1 MWSQTDQIMETQFV
15 DYHCHLD
22 LYPNHEDLLAESQK
36 NGIATLTVTT
46 TPKAWQKNVK
56 MASSYDQVRVALGLH
71 PQLVS
76 QRANELVLFEELL
89 QSSRFVG
96 EVGLDASKKFYSSFT
111 QQQQVF
117 QSILQM
123 CAQYQNKILSIHS
136 AYSSKKVL
144 DALET
149 HFFPNNGKVVLH
161 WFSGSKYDIQRAVEM
176 GCYFSINQ
184 EMVKNK
190 NMQKNLPYI
199 PLEKILS
206 ETDGPFI
213 EYKDDVIRP
222 VNVRELLVSLGSLMN
237 IDAQEIKKRILKN
250 LANLEYESK
259 G

>member
-1 MWSQTDQIMETQFV
+1 MMETQFV

-22 LYPNHEDLLAESQK
+22 LYPNHKSLLAESQK

-46 TPKAWQKNVK
+46 TPKAWQKNVE
-56 MASSYDQVRVALGLH
+56 MALNYDQIRVALGLH

-96 EVGLDASKKFYSSFT
+96 EVGLDASKKFYHSFT

-117 QSILQM
+117 HNILQM
-123 CAQYQNKILSIHS
+123 CAQYNNKIISVHS

-149 HFFPNNGKVVLH
+149 YFFPNKGKVVLH

-184 EMVKNK
+184 EMLKNK
-190 NMQKNLPYI
+190 NIQKNFSCI
-199 PLEKILS
+199 PLDKILS

-213 EYKDDVIRP
+213 EYKGDVIKP
-222 VNVRELLVSLGSLMN
+222 INVRALLVSLASLMN
-237 IDAQEIKKRILKN
+237 IDPQEIKKQILKN
-250 LANLEYESK
+250 LANLEYENKS
-259 G
+259 

>member
-1 MWSQTDQIMETQFV
+1 METQFV

-22 LYPNHEDLLAESQK
+22 LYPYHKDLLAECQK

-46 TPKAWQKNVK
+46 TPKAWQKNVE
-56 MASSYDQVRVALGLH
+56 MATSYDKIRVALGLH

-96 EVGLDASKKFYSSFT
+96 EIGLDASKKFYHSFVE
-111 QQQQVF
+111 QQQVF

-123 CAQYQNKILSIHS
+123 CAQYKNKIISVHS

-149 HFFPNNGKVVLH
+149 YFFPNNGKVVLH
-161 WFSGSKYDIQRAVEM
+161 WFSGSKYDIQRSVEM

-184 EMVKNK
+184 EMIKNK
-190 NMQKNLPYI
+190 NIQKNLYYI
-199 PLEKILS
+199 PIERILT

-213 EYKDDVIRP
+213 KHEGDVIKP
-222 VNVRELLVSLGSLMN
+222 INVSALLEDLASLVN
-237 IDAQEIKKRILKN
+237 IDAKGITKQILKN
-250 LANLEYESK
+250 LANIEHESK
-259 G
+259 S

>member
-1 MWSQTDQIMETQFV
+1 MMETQFV

-22 LYPNHEDLLAESQK
+22 LFPNHKDLLAECQK

-46 TPKAWQKNVK
+46 TPKAWQKNVE
-56 MASSYDQVRVALGLH
+56 MASSYDQIRVALGLH

-96 EVGLDASKKFYSSFT
+96 EIGLDASKKFYHSFIK
-111 QQQQVF
+111 QQQVF

-123 CAQYQNKILSIHS
+123 CAQYKNKIISVHS

-149 HFFPNNGKVVLH
+149 YFFPNNGKVILH
-161 WFSGSKYDIQRAVEM
+161 WFSGNKYDIQRAVEM

-184 EMVKNK
+184 EMIKNK
-190 NMQKNLPYI
+190 NIQKNLSYI

-206 ETDGPFI
+206 ETDGPFV
-213 EYKDDVIRP
+213 EYESNVIRP
-222 VNVRELLVSLGSLMN
+222 INVRELLISLGTLMN
-237 IDAQEIKKRILKN
+237 IDAQVLKKQIVKN
-250 LANLEYESK
+250 LASLENESK
-259 G
+259 SS

>member
-1 MWSQTDQIMETQFV
+1 MKTQYV

-22 LYPNHEDLLAESQK
+22 LYPNHKGLLAECQQ

-46 TPKAWQKNVK
+46 TPKAWQKNVE
-56 MASSYDQVRVALGLH
+56 MASSYDQIRVALGLH

-76 QRANELVLFEELL
+76 QRANELILFEELL

-96 EVGLDASKKFYSSFT
+96 EIGLDASKKFYHSFGA
-111 QQQQVF
+111 QQLVF

-123 CAQYQNKILSIHS
+123 CAQYKNKIISVHS

-149 HFFPNNGKVVLH
+149 YFFPNNGKVVLH

-184 EMVKNK
+184 EMLKNQSSLSNIIK
-190 NMQKNLPYI
+190 I
-199 PLEKILS
+199 PIHRILT

-213 EYKDDVIRP
+213 NQQGNSIRP
-222 VNVRELLVSLGSLMN
+222 LDIKSLIFPFAELMFLGT
-237 IDAQEIKKRILKN
+237 EELKQQIIQN
-250 LANLEYESK
+250 LIRLEE
-259 G
+259 